1 MSRRKHP
8 SGAKPQRPGPGRGEE
23 ATVRT
28 AEAPGR
34 HWLRQKWPIVRFV
47 LVLVVLMGAFYAV
60 SATSL
65 FQQRF
70 YPAYMELNAPWSAA
84 LLRFCG
90 EQATASGANLS
101 TPRFAVQIRRG
112 CEAIEPSVL
121 FAAAAVAFPASL
133 LARVVGVV
141 GGIVALALVNLLRIV
156 SLYYVGVYWPSAFET
171 AHVDVWQ
178 PAFIIIALTLWIAWA
193 VWATRPAR
201 KRLDPRVA

>member
-8 SGAKPQRPGPGRGEE
+8 AAKPERLGPGRGAG
-23 ATVRT
+23 ATVRA
-28 AEAPGR
+28 AEPPAR

-47 LVLVVLMGAFYAV
+47 LVLVVLMGAFHAL

-65 FQQRF
+65 FQQRL
-70 YPAYMELNAPWSAA
+70 YPAYMELNASWSAA
-84 LLRFCG
+84 LLRLCG
-90 EQATASGANLS
+90 EQATANGANLS

-121 FAAAAVAFPASL
+121 FAAAAIAFPVSV

-171 AHVDVWQ
+171 AHIDVWQ
-178 PAFIIIALTLWIAWA
+178 PAFIIIALALWIAWA

-201 KRLDPRVA
+201 RRLAQRVA